1 MNNSSGQVSSFE
13 SRLNKVVAVQDDL
26 WEVRNLPSNIC
37 QKHPIRRCVLPF
49 RPVTALTE
57 FSDQDITKLRRDV
70 KIAFEDMTSQMNRY
84 NSNHI

>member
-1 MNNSSGQVSSFE
+1 MTFGRFVIYPATSAKSTLSGVF
-13 SRLNKVVAVQDDL
+13 
-26 WEVRNLPSNIC
+26 W
-37 QKHPIRRCVLPF
+37 VLPF